1 MKGFAVITGASSGLG
16 AAFARRLARD
26 GYSLLLVARRRE
38 RLEKLAEE
46 LDSTFG
52 AGVEVLVA
60 DLTREAD
67 LVRIEE
73 RLRSKSELE
82 FLVNNAGFGT
92 LGRFFEITAESQD
105 SMHRLHVIAPMRLTH
120 AALPGMI
127 SRRKGSVVNVSSL
140 AAFSQSPGNVSYCS
154 TKAWMNSFTEG
165 LYVELRSIASP
176 VRVQAL
182 CPGFILTEFHD
193 TLGVDRSIAPQ
204 SWWMKAEDVVAAS
217 MAGLETRKLIVIPG
231 RRYRLLATL
240 LSLTPRSLRHRMV
253 LRRYSRWE
261 SGLKGH
267 GDDHS
272 VRRP

>member
-38 RLEKLAEE
+38 RLEQLAAE
-46 LDSTFG
+46 LDASFG
-52 AGVEVLVA
+52 AGVEVLAA
-60 DLTREAD
+60 DLTSDAD
-67 LVRIEE
+67 RLKVEE
-73 RLRSKSELE
+73 RLRREPELE

-92 LGRFFEITAESQD
+92 LGRFFETAVESQD
-105 SMHRLHVIAPMRLTH
+105 AMHRLHVIATMRLTH

-140 AAFSQSPGNVSYCS
+140 AAFFQSPGNVSYSS

-182 CPGFILTEFHD
+182 CPGFVLTEFHD
-193 TLGVDRSIAPQ
+193 TLGVGHGIAPT
-204 SWWMKAEDVVAAS
+204 SWWMKAEDVVDAS
-217 MAGLETRKLIVIPG
+217 MAGLEARKLVVIPG
-231 RRYRLLATL
+231 PRYRLLSAL
-240 LSLTPRSLRHRMV
+240 LSITPRSLRHGMV
-253 LRRYSRWE
+253 LRLYSRYV
-261 SGLKGH
+261 KKNA
-267 GDDHS
+267 
-272 VRRP
+272 PPA